1 MTNSQTG
8 PLVIAVVGLK
18 GGIAKTTSAIHIAG
32 VLALAGQ
39 RVLLADGD
47 RIRTSTA
54 WARGGHLPFTVAPVT
69 ALARARDYDVVILDT
84 QGGPDNTELLE
95 FARSADLTVLP
106 TTPDINGLDGAA
118 QTAEIL
124 RAGGVEPER
133 YCALLT
139 MVRPRGM
146 KELQARKGLAAQG
159 IAVLGPS
166 VRISEAFRDAANA
179 AMLVRDVRGE
189 MAVRCWRDYQDV
201 TAAMMAKIVSVSG
214 QGVCGQ
220 GEAQ

>member
-1 MTNSQTG
+1 MTNSRTG
-8 PLVIAVVGLK
+8 PTVIAVVGLK
-18 GGIAKTTSAIHIAG
+18 GGIAKTTTAIHLAG

-39 RVLLADGD
+39 SVLLADGD

-54 WARGGHLPFTVAPVT
+54 WARGGNLPFTVAPVT

-84 QGGPDNTELLE
+84 EGGPDNTELLE
-95 FARSADLTVLP
+95 FARNADLTVLP

-146 KELQARKGLAAQG
+146 KELQARRGLMAQG
-159 IAVLGPS
+159 ITVLGPS

-179 AMLVRDVRGE
+179 ATLVNEVRGE
-189 MAVRCWRDYQDV
+189 VAARCWKDYQDV
-201 TAAMMAKIVSVSG
+201 TAAVISAIAGAPAEGAS
-214 QGVCGQ
+214 
-220 GEAQ
+220 